1 MRLFSPLML
10 FVTIMSEIRIVTFFV
25 TILVLL
31 RMRGPIVLQQLDQC
45 HCPSSHPRSPAG
57 TFFSSNGLKMFTFIT
72 EYWNVSQRLETMMMI
87 CVTGISKWS
96 GLTTHFHASSA
107 KISTKP
113 VLKLHKPGGRWGV
126 GRFRDLLNLRSTQ
139 TLNMLKKWSNG
150 SEVSEHWWACL
161 SMHELHE
168 ADKDSRL
175 YQGHPTSIHIPYM
188 HKKERKGKLKTFE
201 ISPQKIIKYQGP
213 PTSIHIPYAS
223 YIDGK

>member
-1 MRLFSPLML
+1 MRLFSPLVQ
-10 FVTIMSEIRIVTFFV
+10 FVTMSEIWIVTFFV

-57 TFFSSNGLKMFTFIT
+57 TFSHQMDSKCSLLSPSIGI
-72 EYWNVSQRLETMMMI
+72 SQSLEAMMMI

-96 GLTTHFHASSA
+96 GLTAHFHASSA

-126 GRFRDLLNLRSTQ
+126 GRFRDLFNFRSTQ
-139 TLNMLKKWSNG
+139 TINRLKTWSKKWVCIG
-150 SEVSEHWWACL
+150 ELVCL
-161 SMHELHE
+161 CMSCMR

-188 HKKERKGKLKTFE
+188 
-201 ISPQKIIKYQGP
+201 P
-213 PTSIHIPYAS
+213 PA
-223 YIDGK
+223 

>member
-31 RMRGPIVLQQLDQC
+31 RMRGPIVLQQLLDQC

-57 TFFSSNGLKMFTFIT
+57 TFFSSNWLKIFTFIT

-126 GRFRDLLNLRSTQ
+126 GRFRDLFNFRSTQ
-139 TLNMLKKWSNG
+139 TINRLKTWSKKWVCIG
-150 SEVSEHWWACL
+150 ELVCL
-161 SMHELHE
+161 CMSCMRP
-168 ADKDSRL
+168 DKDSRL

-188 HKKERKGKLKTFE
+188 
-201 ISPQKIIKYQGP
+201 P
-213 PTSIHIPYAS
+213 PA
-223 YIDGK
+223 